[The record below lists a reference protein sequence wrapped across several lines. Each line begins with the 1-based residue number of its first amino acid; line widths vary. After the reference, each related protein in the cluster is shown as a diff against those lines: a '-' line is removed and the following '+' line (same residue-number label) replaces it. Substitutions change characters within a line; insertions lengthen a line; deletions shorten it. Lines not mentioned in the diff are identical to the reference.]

1 MARSYVVTGAASGI
15 GEATYKLLTERGNRV
30 IGVDIHHSD
39 VNVDLSTPKGRRD
52 GFCTVIDL
60 SQGQIDA
67 VVACAGL
74 AEPTPLTVSVNFF
87 GVTEFLEGLLP
98 TLTRSSC
105 PRVAVTSS
113 MAALSANSPALVKA
127 MLAGDEKLAL
137 DIAQGLCDEGEN
149 RAALIYSSTK
159 QALSRWVRRECIKP
173 VWAGAGIPLNAVGPG
188 IVETSMV
195 EEMIG
200 SAAGRAAIDLVVP
213 MPLHHYMKPIQV
225 GYLLAWLTS
234 EENTHTTGQTI
245 YIDGGADAVLR
256 GDNIWA

>member
-1 MARSYVVTGAASGI
+1 
-15 GEATYKLLTERGNRV
+15 
-30 IGVDIHHSD
+30 
-39 VNVDLSTPKGRRD
+39 
-52 GFCTVIDL
+52 
-60 SQGQIDA
+60 
-67 VVACAGL
+67 
-74 AEPTPLTVSVNFF
+74 
-87 GVTEFLEGLLP
+87 
-98 TLTRSSC
+98 
-105 PRVAVTSS
+105 